1 MQGCGGEEQRKKEKK
16 GFENNF
22 QSLTHLSIPIDNHF
36 NNSSINLNINLSLSL
51 SLWMKTQTHTQL
63 INIYHTNHHQSISS
77 TTTIHIHSFS
87 FHKQHTQSLSKQSFL
102 FSILKSISSS
112 LLSHSSHSIQQC
124 DSINNISSFFIH
136 YTSHSI
142 IHLSLIMNELS
153 QVF

>member
-1 MQGCGGEEQRKKEKK
+1 MEEDVGGWRGVEVRNKEEKK
-16 GFENNF
+16 MVFENNF

-36 NNSSINLNINLSLSL
+36 NNFSINPHSISLSL

-77 TTTIHIHSFS
+77 TTTIHVHSFS
-87 FHKQHTQSLSKQSFL
+87 FHKQHTQSLSQNNHFSSQS
-102 FSILKSISSS
+102 SKSISSS

-124 DSINNISSFFIH
+124 DSINNIPSFI
-136 YTSHSI
+136 
-142 IHLSLIMNELS
+142 SLIMNELS